1 MRHTCRHTC
10 AHGGGGCCV
19 RSEGAV
25 GVLSEFFLGFLAF
38 TLRRVGVTEKWS
50 AAAVCEHIRLGYTV
64 CVCVNEGVEQNRTE
78 NIVTDHTDPHHP
90 LSELSFLLC
99 LHQCEKLQWSK
110 CGSRSSFFRDTWLD
124 AGARQSLDLMAPKS
138 DIMWETG
145 NRCYINLEILYAVY
159 RSNRRA
165 HKKHFPP

>member
-64 CVCVNEGVEQNRTE
+64 CVCVCQWGGGTKQNWKHCYGSYR
-78 NIVTDHTDPHHP
+78 PSSP
-90 LSELSFLLC
+90 LERA
-99 LHQCEKLQWSK
+99 KLPFVFAPVWSM